1 MNRIKTKLGKYLLL
15 FCFLY
20 SSLTTYGQA
29 RIQIEGLDSVFV
41 QQWSDSSYLE
51 MSADSFAAIVLSELL
66 EQSYLAASIDSIQ
79 IIDGVAHLYIFQ
91 GPKIN
96 WAYPV
101 LDSLTKA
108 QLKRADLLPA
118 DGPMKSTDLLNW
130 RSEIISGFA
139 NSGYP
144 FASFQLTDIW
154 MSGDT
159 LRSRLDFEKGP
170 LIVIGKVENEFD
182 IGISPAI
189 LGNLIGIPQGSVF
202 DFSAIQNLSQTLKN
216 LSYLEQTREARLSF
230 EDGEAVVTLFL
241 KQKKSSSMNLL
252 LGLIPSGGVPG
263 ARLTLTGL
271 ADINTQN
278 MLGKGELLSFKFER
292 LLAQTQTVDLN
303 ISFPYIFNL
312 PFGVEAEMH
321 QNRRDSSFN
330 IVEGQLGLSS
340 YFRGSNRISLF
351 YGWEQSNLLSFNQDQ
366 LIASKV
372 LPNTLDTRA
381 RNYGLNIDYSKVDY
395 VLNPRKGIQLN
406 TKITLSQKRIVPNN
420 VISALSDPEQPDFDF
435 AQLYADSLVD
445 NRLLFK
451 QELELAT
458 YLPLSKRLIFKN
470 GLRGAFLYAGRDI
483 LRNEQWILGG
493 NSNLRGFNEG
503 LLFADAYLV
512 ETLEFRYILER
523 NTYLFAFSD
532 LARLWS
538 GKSFTDYLGL
548 GLGLSFEVQSGIFGI
563 SLAVGKEDE
572 LPFDFSSPK
581 VHFGF
586 INQF

>member
-79 IIDGVAHLYIFQ
+79 IIDGVTHLYIFQ
-91 GPKIN
+91 GPMFN

-202 DFSAIQNLSQTLKN
+202 DFSAIQSLSQTLKN
-216 LSYLEQTREARLSF
+216 LSYLEQTRVARLSF
-230 EDGEAVVTLFL
+230 EDGKAVVTLFL

-278 MLGKGELLSFKFER
+278 MLGKGGLLSFKFER

-366 LIASKV
+366 LIASKI

-381 RNYGLNIDYSKVDY
+381 RNYGLNIDY
-395 VLNPRKGIQLN
+395 
-406 TKITLSQKRIVPNN
+406 
-420 VISALSDPEQPDFDF
+420 A
-435 AQLYADSLVD
+435 
-445 NRLLFK
+445 
-451 QELELAT
+451 
-458 YLPLSKRLIFKN
+458 
-470 GLRGAFLYAGRDI
+470 
-483 LRNEQWILGG
+483 
-493 NSNLRGFNEG
+493 
-503 LLFADAYLV
+503 
-512 ETLEFRYILER
+512 
-523 NTYLFAFSD
+523 
-532 LARLWS
+532 
-538 GKSFTDYLGL
+538 
-548 GLGLSFEVQSGIFGI
+548 
-563 SLAVGKEDE
+563 
-572 LPFDFSSPK
+572 
-581 VHFGF
+581 
-586 INQF
+586 

>member
-15 FCFLY
+15 FFFLY
-20 SSLTTYGQA
+20 SSLTTNGQEH
-29 RIQIEGLDSVFV
+29 IQIEGVDSVFL
-41 QQWSDSSYLE
+41 QQWSDSSYMM
-51 MSADSFAAIVLSELL
+51 MSPDSLAEILL
-66 EQSYLAASIDSIQ
+66 EELRQQSYLAASLDSVQ
-79 IIDGVAHLYIFQ
+79 IIDGITHLHLFQ
-91 GPKIN
+91 GPRIN
-96 WAYPV
+96 WANP
-101 LDSLTKA
+101 LIDSLTRGH
-108 QLKRADLLPA
+108 LKRADLLPA
-118 DGPMKSTDLLNW
+118 NGFMTSNELLNW
-130 RSEIISGFA
+130 RSEVISGFA

-144 FASFQLTDIW
+144 FASFQLTEIW

-159 LRSRLDFEKGP
+159 LRSKLEFKKGP
-170 LIVIGKVENEFD
+170 LIVVGRVENEFD
-182 IGISPAI
+182 IGISSAT

-202 DFSAIQNLSQTLKN
+202 DFSAIQNLSKTLKN
-216 LSYLEQTREARLSF
+216 FTYLEQTRAARLSF

-278 MLGKGELLSFKFER
+278 MLGKGELLSFNFER

-303 ISFPYIFNL
+303 ISFPYVFNL

-340 YFRGSNRISLF
+340 YFKGSNRISLF

-366 LIASKV
+366 LIASKI

-381 RNYGLNIDYSKVDY
+381 INYGLNIDYAKVDY
-395 VLNPRKGIQLN
+395 VLNPRKGIEFK

-420 VISALSDPEQPDFDF
+420 VISGLSDPEQPDFDF
-435 AQLYADSLVD
+435 AQLYADSLID

-451 QELELAT
+451 QELELEA
-458 YLPLSKRLIFKN
+458 YLPLSKRLVFKN

-512 ETLEFRYILER
+512 ETLEFRYILEQ

-563 SLAVGKEDE
+563 SLAVGKEDD